1 MKTSHKA
8 FTLIELLIVVAI
20 IAILAAIAVPNFLE
34 AQARSKI
41 SRARADMRSIAT
53 AIEAYRLDNTTYPIY
68 SRHVTGDLT
77 LASPF
82 ANFFNNPAHDFYTWI
97 YNFRVP
103 RGPAENFGMVTT
115 PVAYMTS
122 IPPDP
127 FAEVKGGPYGY
138 YHTINNR
145 AWILY
150 SFGPQRAYG
159 LNWAIDADFGA
170 EYQQSTA
177 YDYMLNPYG
186 SNPTAKLL
194 TGIGVD
200 NWAGGAYSYDATNG
214 TKSFGNIWRVGP

>member
-1 MKTSHKA
+1 MKTSRKA

-53 AIEAYRLDNTTYPIY
+53 AIEAYRLDNNVYPAW
-68 SRHVTGDLT
+68 SQHVTGELT

-82 ANFFNNPAHDFYTWI
+82 ANFFNNPAHDFYTWL

-103 RGPAENFGMVTT
+103 RGPAENFGTVTS
-115 PVAYMTS
+115 PIAYMTS

-127 FAEVKGGPYGY
+127 FADVKGGPYGY
-138 YHTINNR
+138 YHTANNR

-159 LNWAIDADFGA
+159 INFALDMDRVN
-170 EYQQSTA
+170 ESTENTT
-177 YDYMLNPYG
+177 YNYLLNPYG
-186 SNPTAKLL
+186 SNPTVNLQ
-194 TGIGVD
+194 TGMGVN

-214 TKSFGNIWRVGP
+214 TRSFGNVWRVGP